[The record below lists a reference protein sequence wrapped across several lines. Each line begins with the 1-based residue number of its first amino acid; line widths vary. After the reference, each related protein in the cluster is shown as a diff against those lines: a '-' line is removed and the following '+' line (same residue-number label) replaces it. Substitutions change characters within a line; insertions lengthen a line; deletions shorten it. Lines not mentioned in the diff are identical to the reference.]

1 MKLLVLVLS
10 LVALSACAD
19 PQAQKPKG
27 PVSDK
32 SQLSWGRPLPGEGG
46 AAFGGVLDQR

>member
-1 MKLLVLVLS
+1 MKLFVLALVVCGLAS
-10 LVALSACAD
+10 CAD
-19 PQAQKPKG
+19 PKAQKPKG